1 MKKIIFSFLI
11 AVETIIIFIII
22 QNKNS
27 IVNKQ
32 GFCEFKLDN
41 GCTGEIFFDDND
53 RNKLCGLSFS
63 DIKNHHY
70 NILLNNEQICSI
82 DVMSNDF
89 NTYAMKYE
97 NNTDR
102 FIIQSDD
109 IEGKNIIYA
118 IKFNN
123 NKGATI
129 FAETNKNGF
138 VSLSFNDDSKNNG
151 FISFSNEMNGYFYLY
166 NADLDFAIDNR
177 LSEKEGFLFQRLERY
192 ENNSGF
198 YNIKY
203 DNGIRIDE
211 LQLPNIE
218 SYE

>member
-1 MKKIIFSFLI
+1 MKNKSIFYIFLYIILFVESLI
-11 AVETIIIFIII
+11 TIFTFVVY
-22 QNKNS
+22 K
-27 IVNKQ
+27 
-32 GFCEFKLDN
+32 
-41 GCTGEIFFDDND
+41 
-53 RNKLCGLSFS
+53 
-63 DIKNHHY
+63 DIK
-70 NILLNNEQICSI
+70 LNKISKDI
-82 DVMSNDF
+82 
-89 NTYAMKYE
+89 YE
-97 NNTDR
+97 
-102 FIIQSDD
+102 
-109 IEGKNIIYA
+109 

-151 FISFSNEMNGYFYLY
+151 FISFSNEMNGYFYFY
-166 NADLDFAIDNR
+166 NAALDFAIDNR

-203 DNGIRIDE
+203 DNGIKIDE
-211 LQLPNIE
+211 LQLPSIE